1 MLLIAVTT
9 VHYSPLTQLSCM
21 ITHKSPFH
29 LQVTIRIRASDN
41 LVTTDAKMDLEKV
54 KKRDQIRFT
63 PSLKK
68 VTKQFQKFH

>member
-29 LQVTIRIRASDN
+29 LQVTIRIGASDN
-41 LVTTDAKMDLEKV
+41 LETTDAKMDLEKV
-54 KKRDQIRFT
+54 KKGIKLDLH
-63 PSLKK
+63 P
-68 VTKQFQKFH
+68 H